1 MPAKLAP
8 TRRGRAR
15 KTKARP
21 RLRGLEAVL
30 PSFLLANSRAWPH
43 WNRAAIEFDEG
54 VRAAVDEC
62 IEEIERAARRRRGG
76 NLKRI
81 EVG

>member
-1 MPAKLAP
+1 
-8 TRRGRAR
+8 
-15 KTKARP
+15 
-21 RLRGLEAVL
+21 
-30 PSFLLANSRAWPH
+30 
-43 WNRAAIEFDEG
+43 